1 VLDWRLTLV
10 AVGALP
16 LFVVPSRRVG
26 QRRKEIKREAQTRI
40 AELTGILTETLSV
53 SGALLLKVFGGER
66 RETERF
72 SAKAS
77 EAMALQLRQ
86 SLIGRWFELLIGLF
100 ESIGPAFVFAAGGWL
115 VITQGVGLGTVVAFV
130 TVLKRLYG
138 PAADLAGVHV
148 DLITSYA
155 YFDRVFRI
163 LDLTPAIVDAPDAQP
178 LPRVQGHLAFHH
190 VSFAYADGPE
200 ILRDFDLEIAPGQ
213 VVALV
218 GASGSGKSTVVGLV
232 PRLYDPSAGSVTI
245 DDVDIRRVRIQ
256 DLRSH
261 IGVVTQEVFL
271 FHGTVVDNLRYGRP
285 SATLDEVIDAAKR
298 AQVHELIAALPNGY
312 TTLVGERG
320 HRFSGGERQRL
331 AIARVLLKGAP
342 ILILDEATSS
352 LDAVS
357 EDLLRKALEPLLAQR
372 TTLMIAHRLSTVRR
386 ANLIVV
392 LAGGRIVE
400 RGTHD
405 ELLALRGHYYRLHSK
420 SLLI

>member
-1 VLDWRLTLV
+1 
-10 AVGALP
+10 
-16 LFVVPSRRVG
+16 
-26 QRRKEIKREAQTRI
+26 
-40 AELTGILTETLSV
+40 
-53 SGALLLKVFGGER
+53 
-66 RETERF
+66 
-72 SAKAS
+72 
-77 EAMALQLRQ
+77 
-86 SLIGRWFELLIGLF
+86 
-100 ESIGPAFVFAAGGWL
+100 
-115 VITQGVGLGTVVAFV
+115 
-130 TVLKRLYG
+130 
-138 PAADLAGVHV
+138 
-148 DLITSYA
+148 
-155 YFDRVFRI
+155 
-163 LDLTPAIVDAPDAQP
+163 
-178 LPRVQGHLAFHH
+178 
-190 VSFAYADGPE
+190 
-200 ILRDFDLEIAPGQ
+200 
-213 VVALV
+213 
-218 GASGSGKSTVVGLV
+218 V

-245 DDVDIRRVRIQ
+245 DGVDVRRVRIQ

-285 SATLDEVIDAAKR
+285 SATFDEVIDAAKR

-312 TTLVGERG
+312 MTLVGERG

-352 LDAVS
+352 LDADS

-372 TTLMIAHRLSTVRR
+372 TTLVIAHRLSTVRR